1 MILSSNNPIFKKMMK
16 LSSKKYRDLYQE
28 FIVFGNHLV
37 QEALKKGIVLH
48 LYTIK
53 PEKEA
58 GLFIKKSLMKALN
71 NNHILYSQVAICK
84 MLKFSGF
91 SDKILILD
99 NIQDPSNA
107 GLLLRSACAFGF
119 KNIFFSNNSVDIYN
133 EKTIQVSQGA
143 IFNLDFFRGD
153 LANFLSFLKKND
165 YFVIGTCGH
174 ENNFL
179 SNNLINICSKYY
191 KIALILGNEGQGI
204 SVISRQKS
212 DYLIAIPTTNL
223 VESLNVAVA
232 GSIIMFYMWLPKKPK
247 YPVI

>member
-1 MILSSNNPIFKKMMK
+1 K
-16 LSSKKYRDLYQE
+16 LSSKIYRDLYQE

-48 LYTIK
+48 LYTIN

-91 SDKILILD
+91 SNKILILD
-99 NIQDPSNA
+99 DIQDPSNA

-165 YFVIGTCGH
+165 YFVIGTCGR

-232 GSIIMFYMWLPKKPK
+232 GSIIMFYMWAPKKPK
-247 YPVI
+247 YRVI

>member
-48 LYTIK
+48 LYTIN

-99 NIQDPSNA
+99 DIQDPSNA
-107 GLLLRSACAFGF
+107 GLLLRSACAFGV
-119 KNIFFSNNSVDIYN
+119 NILVQ
-133 EKTIQVSQGA
+133 K
-143 IFNLDFFRGD
+143 
-153 LANFLSFLKKND
+153 D
-165 YFVIGTCGH
+165 Y
-174 ENNFL
+174 
-179 SNNLINICSKYY
+179 
-191 KIALILGNEGQGI
+191 
-204 SVISRQKS
+204 
-212 DYLIAIPTTNL
+212 
-223 VESLNVAVA
+223 
-232 GSIIMFYMWLPKKPK
+232 
-247 YPVI
+247 